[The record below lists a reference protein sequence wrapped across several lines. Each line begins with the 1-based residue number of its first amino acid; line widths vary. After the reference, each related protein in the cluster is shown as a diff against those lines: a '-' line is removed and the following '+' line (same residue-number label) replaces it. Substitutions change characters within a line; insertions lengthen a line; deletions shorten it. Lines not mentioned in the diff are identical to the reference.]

1 MLRTANRANIG
12 EDQGRVSAGE
22 FRDWQA
28 AAKSFENIAAYRWMT
43 VDLLDSDSSERL
55 QGLWVTPEFFH
66 VFGIQAST
74 GELFTSND
82 HFEMVIGKGLWQ
94 RRFGLDP
101 MHNRNVPKQALLI
114 ILTILA
120 ALVAV
125 FPAVGRRRHR

>member
-1 MLRTANRANIG
+1 LLHTAYNSYPYPNAGRIVMLRTANRANIG

-94 RRFGLDP
+94 RRFGLVSCPIGSCD
-101 MHNRNVPKQALLI
+101 KS
-114 ILTILA
+114 
-120 ALVAV
+120 
-125 FPAVGRRRHR
+125 